1 VLDKTGRQRRWFY
14 RFRNPLPQPFV
25 ILTGLARQTVDEDLV
40 AALRSEPR
48 AQPQPVVSMDNDR
61 RSDKLCR
68 APHSHW

>member
-1 VLDKTGRQRRWFY
+1 MLDKTGRQRRWFY

-48 AQPQPVVSMDNDR
+48 AQPQPSRLDGQ
-61 RSDKLCR
+61 
-68 APHSHW
+68 